1 MIRKWHNNLT
11 MPTTIIPLKLF
22 LFRSR
27 FKIVKCKQTTTK
39 KQKNKKPTM
48 LILFEL
54 ILQTDVDKLKR
65 FAQNLIVQKT
75 SV

>member
-27 FKIVKCKQTTTK
+27 FKIVQCKQTTTK
-39 KQKNKKPTM
+39 NNKKRTM